1 MGLKICYLKI
11 DVSCEA
17 ARPPSIFIIRH
28 KMQRL
33 PRNLHVA
40 TTWRNDDGAL
50 QSAAPATK
58 MQLIFWK
65 WYKSIAPV
73 KQNDFWHILKH
84 V

>member
-1 MGLKICYLKI
+1 
-11 DVSCEA
+11 
-17 ARPPSIFIIRH
+17 
-28 KMQRL
+28 MQRL